1 MRFHGRLLTPLLV
14 LAALVGC
21 RSSTQVLGDH
31 TYYMPDLPRQLLLI
45 PALMIGLSLPMILNL
60 IPRNRYYGLRTAK
73 TLSSEKI
80 WYRANR
86 VSGVYFLIAGFVALL
101 VNLVVPDVVGKT
113 PSSMIGSLRFVG
125 LGLLAVATLASWVHS
140 QAMK

>member
-1 MRFHGRLLTPLLV
+1 
-14 LAALVGC
+14 
-21 RSSTQVLGDH
+21 
-31 TYYMPDLPRQLLLI
+31 MPDLPRQLLLI
-45 PALMIGLSLPMILNL
+45 PALMIGLSLPMIFNL
-60 IPRNRYYGLRTAK
+60 IPRNRYFGLRTAK

-101 VNLVVPDVVGKT
+101 VNLVVPNVVGKA
-113 PSSMIGSLRFVG
+113 PSAMIGSLRFVA
-125 LGLLAVATLASWVHS
+125 LGLLAVALLASWVHS